1 MAASGLTP
9 ESNTNGYSNRKPEDQ
24 SLTVRWQHLSD
35 LADFALA
42 MKVTLDNLNKQSFN
56 NFMLRIGMNKGAV
69 LAGVIGARKPHY
81 DIWGNTVNVASRME
95 STGVMG
101 NIQVVEDCYDI
112 LKEYGF
118 RFIQRGPIF
127 VKGKGELLTFF
138 MKGKDKHSC
147 NAGPVTTALPH
158 QVQDIS

>member
-1 MAASGLTP
+1 PGKKNQKEPVS
-9 ESNTNGYSNRKPEDQ
+9 EKE
-24 SLTVRWQHLSD
+24 RWQHLAD

-42 MKVTLDNLNKQSFN
+42 MKVTLMNINYQSFN

-101 NIQVVEDCYDI
+101 NIQVGSRGIRDI
-112 LKEYGF
+112 LERGF
-118 RFIQRGPIF
+118 G
-127 VKGKGELLTFF
+127 
-138 MKGKDKHSC
+138 
-147 NAGPVTTALPH
+147 
-158 QVQDIS
+158 